1 MARFNNAVQKKS
13 TPNTVNLA
21 GGKAFTQPDK
31 LALVSILLT
40 SMLKDQYYEKGDT
53 AKDRLVELIGK
64 VDPLFAAKAAVFARN
79 EFGLRSISHVAAGEI
94 VNRVKGETW
103 TKDFVNAVVRRAD
116 DMTEILAYYL
126 GKYGK
131 PVPNSLKKG
140 LARAI
145 GRFDAYQLAKYKGG
159 GKAISMV
166 DVVNL
171 VHPNP
176 TERNKQAL
184 QQLINGT
191 LVSTETWEAKLSEA
205 GKSENKADAKAE
217 AWQELLSSGKIGYF
231 ALLRNLRNISTQAPA
246 LIPRAA
252 ELLTNEVAI
261 RKSLI
266 MPFRFTTAYS
276 EVSALDRRLA
286 VALSKAIDI
295 SCANVPALPNSLVV
309 IDYSSSMGEG
319 VDSAKGKGTL
329 LGAILA
335 KASNADV
342 MIFGNTAAYLPY
354 NPLDSTM
361 TMFEQ
366 FMRHNQGGWGWS
378 SRRQTSKSQGGL
390 IEVGHGTD
398 FNAIFEKAQ
407 SAYDRIFIFSDMQ
420 GWRHGGAPTVAFN
433 AYKKRTKC
441 EPYIYS
447 MDLTGHG
454 TMMFPADKVAAI
466 PGFSEKIFDLIKVM
480 EQDKQALLKKIESV
494 TF

>member
-1 MARFNNAVQKKS
+1 
-13 TPNTVNLA
+13 
-21 GGKAFTQPDK
+21 
-31 LALVSILLT
+31 
-40 SMLKDQYYEKGDT
+40 MLNDQYYEKGDT
-53 AKDRLVELIGK
+53 TKDRLVELIGK

-103 TKDFVNAVVRRAD
+103 TKDFVSAVVRRAD

-145 GRFDAYQLAKYKGG
+145 GRFDAYQLAKYKGA

-166 DVVNL
+166 DVVNI
-171 VHPNP
+171 VHPVP

-191 LVSTETWEAKLSEA
+191 LVSTDTWEAKLSEA
-205 GKSENKADAKAE
+205 GKSENAADAKAE
-217 AWQELLSSGKIGYF
+217 AWQELLQSGKIGYF
-231 ALLRNLRNISTQAPA
+231 ALLRNLRNISQQAPA

-261 RKSLI
+261 RKSLV

-276 EVSALDRRLA
+276 EVSHLDRRLA
-286 VALSKAIDI
+286 VGLSKAIDI

-342 MIFGNTAAYLPY
+342 MIFGDTAAYLPY

-366 FMRHNQGGWGWS
+366 FMRHNQGGWGY
-378 SRRQTSKSQGGL
+378 RPTAVSKREGL
-390 IEVGHGTD
+390 IHVGHGTS
-398 FNAIFEKAQ
+398 FNAIFEKAK

-420 GWRHGGAPTVAFN
+420 GWVGYGAPTQSFKG
-433 AYKKRTKC
+433 YKKRHGC
-441 EPYIYS
+441 DPYIYS
-447 MDLTGHG
+447 MDLAGHG
-454 TMMFPADKVAAI
+454 TMMFPEDKVAAI

-480 EQDKQALLKKIESV
+480 EQDKQALIKKIEEV
-494 TF
+494 RF